1 MAKAAKAGA
10 KKPPASKK
18 NDPQKAAKKVAPKK
32 AAASKSET
40 GIKYADKSAGQP
52 ALVPIFNTIKQL
64 LLPYEKGSIKVRGGE
79 GGQMMLV
86 SEKPIEVN
94 GKKRDELWFAGL
106 LVQKGYVGFYFMPVY
121 TKPELKE
128 IFKPELLKC
137 LKGKSCFHI
146 KKADDVIYAQIKE
159 ALKKGYLA
167 HKERG
172 WL

>member
-1 MAKAAKAGA
+1 MAKAAK
-10 KKPPASKK
+10 P
-18 NDPQKAAKKVAPKK
+18 AAKKKTAIKK
-32 AAASKSET
+32 TAGKKVPAKATEKSET
-40 GIKYADKSAGQP
+40 GIKYTDKSAGQP
-52 ALVPIFNTIKQL
+52 ALVPIFNAIKKM
-64 LLPYEKGSIKVRGGE
+64 LLPYEKGSIKIRGGE

-86 SEKPIEVN
+86 SDKPIEVN

-146 KKADDVIYAQIKE
+146 KKADDLIYAQIAE
-159 ALKKGYLA
+159 ALQKGYLA
-167 HKERG
+167 HRKRG